1 MNVVNLFLPTM
12 KGTKLSFMR
21 DVLADKKLHL
31 KQNEVIRL
39 DIPAYQELSVK
50 NLYEDALKDPVL
62 TKYLPTKE
70 QLSNKL
76 PEREFFFGVLCTL
89 RKQYMTDII
98 QAASNKRFKVS
109 DDDPKRQGIAIT
121 DGWFTELMKHPYHSS
136 KQPALNLV
144 EKPGTGI
151 FLMKESA
158 KLYKQ
163 QRKRT
168 SHALSKRLQQEEVKD
183 GELMQDDEEAEKK
196 RKLAD
201 GSAMVVTN
209 TSQQMMQSS
218 AKPK

>member
-1 MNVVNLFLPTM
+1 M

-21 DVLADKKLHL
+21 DILADKKLHL

-39 DIPAYQELSVK
+39 DIPGYQELSVK

-98 QAASNKRFKVS
+98 QDASKKRFKVS

-121 DGWFTELMKHPYHSS
+121 DGWFQDLMKHPYHSS
-136 KQPALNLV
+136 KRHDFDNV

-151 FLMKESA
+151 FLMKEHA
-158 KLYKQ
+158 KLYKAQ
-163 QRKRT
+163 KKRT
-168 SHALSKRLQQEEVKD
+168 VHTLSKRLQQEEEKD
-183 GELMQDDEEAEKK
+183 GDLMQDAGGAEKK
-196 RKLAD
+196 KKLAD
-201 GSAMVVTN
+201 GTAMVITN
-209 TSQQMMQSS
+209 PPQQMMQST
-218 AKPK
+218 ARPK

>member
-1 MNVVNLFLPTM
+1 MNVVNVFLPTM

-201 GSAMVVTN
+201 GSAMVVTKPP
-209 TSQQMMQSS
+209 QQMMQSG

>member
-1 MNVVNLFLPTM
+1 
-12 KGTKLSFMR
+12 MR
-21 DVLADKKLHL
+21 DIFADKKLHL

-201 GSAMVVTN
+201 GSAMVVTKPP
-209 TSQQMMQSS
+209 QQMMQSG